1 MHASRP
7 RACGAGAAVR
17 RAPARGPRPVVW
29 FFDLDDTL
37 HDASHAMFG
46 AIDMRMTDFLER
58 HLGIARA
65 HADFLRRDYW
75 LRYGATLVGLAR
87 HHRVDTQRFLDETH
101 DFDIA
106 ALLRAERGMEHLGR
120 RLPGRKVLLTNAP
133 ARYAAT
139 VLRGIG
145 LHRHITTRYAVEDMR
160 VHGHYRPKPALSL
173 FRAIRVR
180 EGMAGRNARARAIL
194 VDDNAANL
202 KAARAAGF
210 ATVMFVRRAA
220 PGPRRIRGAGYVDAR
235 IRSVRQLSA
244 LVSRLRAPRA
254 G

>member
-1 MHASRP
+1 
-7 RACGAGAAVR
+7 
-17 RAPARGPRPVVW
+17 VVW

-46 AIDMRMTDFLER
+46 AIDVRMTDFLAL
-58 HLGIARA
+58 HLEITRTQ
-65 HADFLRRDYW
+65 ADALRREYW

-87 HHRVDTQRFLDETH
+87 NHRVDLQRFLDETH

-106 ALLRAERGMEHLGR
+106 ALLRAERGMAHLGR

-133 ARYAAT
+133 AGYAGE

-173 FRAIRVR
+173 FRAIRIR
-180 EGMAGRNARARAIL
+180 ERIGGRTARRRAIL

-210 ATVMFVRRAA
+210 ATVMFVRRPAA
-220 PGPRRIRGAGYVDAR
+220 GARRIRGAGYVDAR

-244 LVSRLRAPRA
+244 LTARLRAPRS

>member
-1 MHASRP
+1 M
-7 RACGAGAAVR
+7 
-17 RAPARGPRPVVW
+17 VW
-29 FFDLDDTL
+29 FLDLDDTL
-37 HDASHAMFG
+37 HDASPAMFG
-46 AIDMRMTDFLER
+46 AIDVRMTDFLER
-58 HLGIARA
+58 HLQISRA
-65 HADFLRRDYW
+65 QADFLRRDYW

-87 HHRVDTQRFLDETH
+87 HHRVDIQRFLDETH

-106 ALLRAERGMEHLGR
+106 GLLRAERGMEHLGR

-133 ARYAAT
+133 QRYAGT

-145 LHRHITTRYAVEDMR
+145 LHRHITTRYSVEDMR

-173 FRAIRVR
+173 FRAIRIR
-180 EGMAGRNARARAIL
+180 ERMGGRNARATAIL

-210 ATVMFVRRAA
+210 ATVLFVRPATD
-220 PGPRRIRGAGYVDAR
+220 GPRRIRGTGYVDAR
-235 IRSVRQLSA
+235 IRSVRDLPA
-244 LVSRLRAPRA
+244 LAARLRAPRP